1 MVDIG
6 APQAPC
12 SSVPADLRGDGM
24 TSTNELVAAA
34 KAATGDRILVAGA
47 FQPRGT
53 SGSAMGGFASGT
65 GVGSAVGESFGSL
78 GEGEALESVPLAATP
93 EGPRP
98 VVAVSPSKI
107 YVLRSDD
114 GELTTVHS
122 FHRAMAHVSV
132 HSRIAVKTLEIEDP
146 ETRERVEL
154 EAERLWGREAKS
166 VIDELLRDR
175 E

>member
-1 MVDIG
+1 
-6 APQAPC
+6 
-12 SSVPADLRGDGM
+12 M
-24 TSTNELVAAA
+24 TPPNELVAAA
-34 KAATGDRILVAGA
+34 EAATGDRILAAGA
-47 FQPRGT
+47 FQPRGI
-53 SGSAMGGFASGT
+53 SGTAMGGFASGT
-65 GVGSAVGESFGSL
+65 GVGSAVGESFESL
-78 GEGEALESVPLAATP
+78 GEGEAVDSAPLAATP
-93 EGPRP
+93 EGLRP

-122 FHRAMAHVSV
+122 FQRGMAHVSV

-154 EAERLWGREAKS
+154 EAERLWGQEAKA